1 MSLLGRLEDLS
12 LTDIIQ
18 IVYLARRS
26 GVLEV
31 LNHSGRHAVLFRNG
45 LVVNASSVDAPDLLT
60 WFIHRGIVAA
70 DNESIVRELVAE
82 GMPSGSAV
90 LQAGLLTKDKMR
102 DAIRDRIID
111 TIAPLLQ
118 SRGGEF
124 NFLLS
129 DNIDATEIE
138 YDPDFVLRE
147 GGFTPANILEF
158 EGDKLKPLHDLEES
172 MKAGKQTMS
181 SARRSAAQFRVAGGL
196 VQIESPATAYRNVIL
211 FDRDAMVRVA
221 AKRVFTGKQM
231 KIAQFGTIDGARES
245 VNDFFRSTSFFITFL
260 EVTDESTALLQF
272 IKRKNARLPVVMIDA
287 DMDLRARH
295 DLLQAG
301 ADLYLTRPTHF
312 RTTDEIGLFAEELAL
327 FAERGFAQWEDTIGL
342 DSLAGRRFYEEAQK
356 EHTER
361 SFRLLQQLITEISDP
376 HDVREVAAT
385 ILRFSAEYL
394 DRGIVFVVDGDQ
406 FIGVGGFGVTGDDE
420 TMTDRA
426 RRLRVARDEPSILAD
441 VMESGEAQR
450 GKMRRTPANLAIIE
464 HLGDR
469 SPTEVVALP
478 IMQGNRTIGI
488 LYGDNA
494 EHRAPI
500 DDITGLE
507 IFLSQAGSAFESAAS
522 EREQ

>member
-124 NFLLS
+124 NFLLA
-129 DNIDATEIE
+129 DAIDVTEIE

-172 MKAGKQTMS
+172 MKAGKQTLS
-181 SARRSAAQFRVAGGL
+181 SARKSAAQFRVAGGL
-196 VQIESPATAYRNVIL
+196 VQIESPSTAYRNVVM

-221 AKRVFTGKQM
+221 AKRVFTAKQM
-231 KIAQFGTIDGARES
+231 KIAQFGTIDGAREAVS
-245 VNDFFRSTSFFITFL
+245 DFFRS
-260 EVTDESTALLQF
+260 
-272 IKRKNARLPVVMIDA
+272 
-287 DMDLRARH
+287 
-295 DLLQAG
+295 
-301 ADLYLTRPTHF
+301 
-312 RTTDEIGLFAEELAL
+312 
-327 FAERGFAQWEDTIGL
+327 
-342 DSLAGRRFYEEAQK
+342 
-356 EHTER
+356 
-361 SFRLLQQLITEISDP
+361 
-376 HDVREVAAT
+376 
-385 ILRFSAEYL
+385 
-394 DRGIVFVVDGDQ
+394 
-406 FIGVGGFGVTGDDE
+406 
-420 TMTDRA
+420 
-426 RRLRVARDEPSILAD
+426 
-441 VMESGEAQR
+441 
-450 GKMRRTPANLAIIE
+450 
-464 HLGDR
+464 
-469 SPTEVVALP
+469 
-478 IMQGNRTIGI
+478 
-488 LYGDNA
+488 
-494 EHRAPI
+494 
-500 DDITGLE
+500 
-507 IFLSQAGSAFESAAS
+507 
-522 EREQ
+522 